1 MAPIIGRELEQKELE
16 IAYNSLEAEF
26 IAIYGRR
33 RIGKTYLIKNFFQPK
48 ECIYFQ
54 STGIYK
60 GSLKQQ
66 LTRFSKELGD
76 AFYGGASINVPED
89 WMSAFEALSKA
100 IDNMDKNK
108 KVILFLDELPWMCT
122 PKSSL
127 LQALEYFWNR
137 HWAHNPKIKLIVCG
151 SAASWIIKKIIKN
164 RGGLHNR
171 TTRKIRLKPFDLR
184 ETYDYLHHQGYKI
197 DKEKVVKLYMAIGGI
212 PFYLKQIKND
222 LSVDQNINELLFNSD
237 SILFTEFD
245 EVFASLFDSAESYVE
260 LVRLIAAS
268 RQGLAR
274 TVLEEKN
281 KVTGKG
287 GRLSNRL
294 ENLENAG
301 FITSYLPFGHKKLG
315 VFYRISDEY
324 CHFYLKWVDPI
335 KDSAKLNNHLSYWQG
350 KLNSPEYYSWLGY
363 AFENLCYKHVAQIR
377 TALKID
383 AGSLAS
389 PWRYAP
395 KSYSE
400 ERGAQIDLL
409 FDRRDDA
416 ISICEIKY
424 SDSEF
429 VVTKAYADNLKQKLA
444 VFKQQTRTKKQ
455 LFLILISAHGLKA
468 NAYSDELISGIVG
481 FEAFFSG

>member
-1 MAPIIGRELEQKELE
+1 MAPIIGREFEQKELE

-76 AFYGGASINVPED
+76 AFYGGASINVPGD

-100 IDNMDKNK
+100 VDNIDKDK

-171 TTRKIRLKPFDLR
+171 TTRKIRLKPFNLQ
-184 ETYDYLHHQGYKI
+184 ETYNYLHHQGYKI

-212 PFYLKQIKND
+212 PFYLKQVKND
-222 LSVDQNINELLFNSD
+222 LSVDQNINELLFNAD

-324 CHFYLKWVDPI
+324 CHFYLKWVDLI
-335 KDSAKLNNHLSYWQG
+335 KGSTKLDNHLSYWQS
-350 KLNSPEYYSWLGY
+350 KINSPEYYNWLGY

-377 TALKID
+377 AALRID